1 MMTTTKITQL
11 KQRLDAMPA
20 KDRRAL
26 LLLTAFIAAV
36 IVFYAVLLPAH
47 RYANDAAELHQQ
59 RAQILAWM
67 QANENNARKLQAQ
80 PTKNTNPNG
89 QSLLSLA
96 TRHAQSN
103 NLSFKRF
110 EPFGEG
116 GLRVWLDNASFNSL
130 LQWLTQL
137 QQQNG
142 VLVKQVNISR
152 ASQAGKISAKLE
164 LRLP

>member
-1 MMTTTKITQL
+1 MTTSKITEI

-26 LLLTAFIAAV
+26 LLLTLFVAAV
-36 IVFYAVLLPAH
+36 ILIYAIMLPAH

-59 RAQILAWM
+59 RAEILAWM
-67 QANENNARKLQAQ
+67 QANESAARKLQAQ
-80 PTKNTNPNG
+80 PAKRSNPSG

-96 TRHAQSN
+96 TQHAQSN
-103 NLSFKRF
+103 HLSFKRF

-130 LQWLTQL
+130 LQWLTTL
-137 QQQNG
+137 QQKNG
-142 VLVKQVNISR
+142 VLVKQVSIDR
-152 ASQAGKISAKLE
+152 ASKSGRVSAKLE
-164 LRLP
+164 LTMP

>member
-1 MMTTTKITQL
+1 
-11 KQRLDAMPA
+11 MPA

-26 LLLTAFIAAV
+26 LLLTLFLAA
-36 IVFYAVLLPAH
+36 IILIYAVLLPAH
-47 RYANDAAELHQQ
+47 RYADEAAELHQQ
-59 RAQILAWM
+59 RAEILTWM
-67 QANENNARKLQAQ
+67 QANEADARRLQTQ
-80 PTKNTNPNG
+80 PTKDTNPGG

-116 GLRVWLDNASFNSL
+116 GLRVWLDNAPFNNL

-142 VLVKQVNISR
+142 VLVKQVSIDR
-152 ASQAGKISAKLE
+152 ATQAGRVSAKLE
-164 LRLP
+164 LVLPQG

>member
-1 MMTTTKITQL
+1 MTTSKISEI

-26 LLLTAFIAAV
+26 LLLTLFVAAV
-36 IVFYAVLLPAH
+36 ILIYAVMLPAH

-67 QANENNARKLQAQ
+67 QAHESAARKLQAQ
-80 PTKNTNPNG
+80 PATSTNTGG

-96 TRHAQSN
+96 TQHAQSN

-116 GLRVWLDNASFNSL
+116 GLRVWLDNAPFNNL
-130 LQWLTQL
+130 LQWLTAL

-142 VLVKQVNISR
+142 VLVKQVNIDR
-152 ASQAGKISAKLE
+152 ASQSGRVSAKLE
-164 LRLP
+164 LILP

>member
-1 MMTTTKITQL
+1 MTTSKITEI

-26 LLLTAFIAAV
+26 LLLTLFLAA
-36 IVFYAVLLPAH
+36 IILIYAVLLPAH
-47 RYANDAAELHQQ
+47 RYANEAAELHQQ

-67 QANENNARKLQAQ
+67 QANEADARNLQAQ
-80 PTKNTNPNG
+80 PTKNTNPSG

-96 TRHAQSN
+96 TQQAQSN

-116 GLRVWLDNASFNSL
+116 GLRVWLDDAPFNNL

-142 VLVKQVNISR
+142 VLVKQVNINR
-152 ASQAGKISAKLE
+152 ATQTGRVSAKLE
-164 LRLP
+164 LTLP

>member
-1 MMTTTKITQL
+1 MTTSKISEI

-26 LLLTAFIAAV
+26 LLLTLFVAAV
-36 IVFYAVLLPAH
+36 ILIYAVMLPAH

-59 RAQILAWM
+59 RAEILAWM
-67 QANENNARKLQAQ
+67 QSNESEARKLQAQ
-80 PTKNTNPNG
+80 PTTNTNTSG

-96 TRHAQSN
+96 TQHAQSN

-130 LQWLTQL
+130 LQWLTTL
-137 QQQNG
+137 QQKNG
-142 VLVKQVNISR
+142 VLVKQVSIDR
-152 ASQAGKISAKLE
+152 ATQTGRVSAKLE
-164 LRLP
+164 LVLP